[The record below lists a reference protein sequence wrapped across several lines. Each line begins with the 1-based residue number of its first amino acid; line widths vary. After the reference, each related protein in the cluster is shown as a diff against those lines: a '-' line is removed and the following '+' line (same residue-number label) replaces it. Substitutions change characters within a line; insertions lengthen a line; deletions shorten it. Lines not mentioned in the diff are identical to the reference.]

1 MRTTSL
7 FIVTALSATIALTG
21 CSSSSQ
27 PQATTAEAPPPMSK
41 APVSTAP
48 SMSSSSQ
55 PMAMSESSG
64 EMATV
69 YIYRS
74 KSFMGM
80 ALKPTVMLAGEDL
93 VNITNGRYFKGT
105 FAAGKHLF
113 QMDDKKSGAELDL
126 KPGDV
131 HYFRVEIVP
140 GVFKGGGRMTLVA
153 KEQGSVD
160 ILQLK
165 PVDADQI
172 LNSKYR

>member
-21 CSSSSQ
+21 CSSSQ
-27 PQATTAEAPPPMSK
+27 PQATMAEPSPPM
-41 APVSTAP
+41 STAP

-64 EMATV
+64 SMATV
-69 YIYRS
+69 YIYRP
-74 KSFMGM
+74 KAFMGM

-105 FAAGKHLF
+105 FAPGKHLF

-165 PVDADQI
+165 PVDTDQI
-172 LNSKYR
+172 VNSNYR